1 LRIYSLKRTTIPK
14 LAVLATG
21 LTAAILVATINPA
34 PAQAEPFKGT
44 TCIGCHTAGGSV
56 TATPSIGTPTAGAA
70 YTVAIVITNT
80 ASGNSGYNISLGG
93 VSFLVGTAAEKTF
106 SAAMTAPA
114 AAGSYTYDVGANTG
128 APPGAA
134 SATTYTITVGATT
147 TTTPPPTT
155 TTTTPPPTT
164 TTTTPPPTTTTTTTT
179 PPPTTTTTVPPTVI
193 TAPSAPRG
201 VTAIPGNGLAV
212 VSWTAPLSNG
222 GSPITGYIVT
232 ASPGGRQVI
241 TTGATTATVS
251 GLTNGTSYT
260 FTVRAANASFTS
272 VASAPSAAVT
282 PLSSS
287 TTPVPVVDPG
297 VIPVGAPST
306 GAGGASQSSDSPLV
320 GLGGLALLLAGA
332 AMVTAIRRRRV

>member
-1 LRIYSLKRTTIPK
+1 M
-14 LAVLATG
+14 LATG

-114 AAGSYTYDVGANTG
+114 AAGPYTYNVGADTG

-147 TTTPPPTT
+147 TTTPPP
-155 TTTTPPPTT
+155 
-164 TTTTPPPTTTTTTTT
+164 TTTTTT

-272 VASAPSAAVT
+272 VASAPAAAVT

-287 TTPVPVVDPG
+287 TTSGPVVDPG

>member
-1 LRIYSLKRTTIPK
+1 MSAKPIHGGPLKIYSLKRSTIPK
-14 LAVLATG
+14 IAVLATG

-34 PAQAEPFKGT
+34 PAQAQPYKQTACTE
-44 TCIGCHTAGGSV
+44 CHTAGGSV
-56 TATPSIGTPTAGAA
+56 SATPSSPTLAPSVA
-70 YTVAIVITNT
+70 YTVALVFTGGTSPDGYWI
-80 ASGNSGYNISLGG
+80 SGNG
-93 VSFLVGTAAEKTF
+93 VSVNASNAGPAP
-106 SAAMTAPA
+106 MTAPA
-114 AAGSYTYDVGANTG
+114 TAGTYTYTVWMRSGVV
-128 APPGAA
+128 A
-134 SATTYTITVGATT
+134 STTYSITVS
-147 TTTPPPTT
+147 TTPPPTT

-164 TTTTPPPTTTTTTTT
+164 TTTTPPPTTTT

-222 GSPITGYIVT
+222 GSPVTEYIVT